1 MKRISLN
8 DKKSLILAF
17 RRIRLSNNIA
27 SAASDA
33 RADVVRFQLS
43 EPNISIRSSPPADIV
58 AKFDKITERVTK

>member
-27 SAASDA
+27 SAVSDA
-33 RADVVRFQLS
+33 RADVVGFS
-43 EPNISIRSSPPADIV
+43 
-58 AKFDKITERVTK
+58 